1 MVSFAIASPNSPT
14 GPNLKFPITSH
25 QAYSEGMN
33 AENLPPVLPTLKPVR
48 LERYEE
54 PPRPPR
60 PFWLHPASAGLILAV
75 DWLFFGA
82 EIITLEVALVFA
94 CFSAFI
100 ITTVGVF
107 WIQRSKSHDSLGA
120 AIIKALFAGLVAGLP
135 TSIGGT
141 LLGTLVLVLAGRAS
155 WSQRK

>member
-1 MVSFAIASPNSPT
+1 
-14 GPNLKFPITSH
+14 
-25 QAYSEGMN
+25 MN
-33 AENLPPVLPTLKPVR
+33 AENLPPALPPSQPVR
-48 LERYEE
+48 LERYEAQPPL
-54 PPRPPR
+54 PPRR
-60 PFWLHPASAGLILAV
+60 FWLHPASAGLILAV

-94 CFSAFI
+94 CFSAFL

-107 WIQRSKSHDSLGA
+107 WIQRSKSNDSLGA
-120 AIIKALFAGLVAGLP
+120 AVLKALFAGLVAGLP

-155 WSQRK
+155 WNQPRGLK